1 MLQILMGAMSATS
14 FGVADFMASHSSR
27 RLGARS
33 ALTGMLL
40 VSTAVI
46 SLFVVFSPATDGLAV
61 GRPWIA
67 CLHGVAMAAAL
78 LLFFRAMELGP
89 VSVAAP
95 IVASHPLFIMGF
107 ALATGSRPSAVQLAA
122 MLLIVAGLMVVAA
135 GNRKP
140 AIVLHAGAF
149 RSPRGALALALAASV
164 IYAIAIVSAQQAVRW
179 SDDLAVLW
187 LGRVSGL
194 AFLLVCAGLARSVP
208 RLPPRWWPFLAA
220 HGLLDSAG
228 LLFLLMGSTGQLDEV
243 TAVVASTFTMVTVL
257 LARLFYGEQ
266 VSPRQ
271 LSGILAIF
279 GGVALLSAGL

>member
-1 MLQILMGAMSATS
+1 MLQILMGAMSAAS

-46 SLFVVFSPATDGLAV
+46 SMFMILSPAADGLAV
-61 GRPWIA
+61 QRPWIA
-67 CLHGVAMAAAL
+67 CLHGMAMAAAL
-78 LLFFRAMELGP
+78 LLFFRSMELGP

-107 ALATGSRPSAVQLAA
+107 ALATGSRPGALQLTA
-122 MLLIVAGLMVVAA
+122 MLLIVVGLMVVAA
-135 GNRKP
+135 GNRQ
-140 AIVLHAGAF
+140 ARIVPTVDSL
-149 RSPRGALALALAASV
+149 RSRRGALVCAFAASA
-164 IYAIAIVSAQQAVRW
+164 IYAVAIVSAQQAVRW
-179 SDDLAVLW
+179 SDDLVVLW
-187 LGRVSGL
+187 LGRLSGL
-194 AFLLVCAGLARSVP
+194 AFLIICSGLTRSVP
-208 RLPPRWWPFLAA
+208 RLPPRWWPFLVA

-228 LLFLLMGSTGQLDEV
+228 LLFLLLGSTGELDEI
-243 TAVVASTFTMVTVL
+243 TAVVASTFTMITVL

-266 VSPRQ
+266 ISPRQ

-279 GGVALLSAGL
+279 VSVALLSAGL